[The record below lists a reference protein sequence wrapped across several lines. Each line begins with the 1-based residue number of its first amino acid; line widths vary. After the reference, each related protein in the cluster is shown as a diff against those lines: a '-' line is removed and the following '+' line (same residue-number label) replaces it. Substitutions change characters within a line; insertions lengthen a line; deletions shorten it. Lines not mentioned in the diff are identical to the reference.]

1 MQLPGNIA
9 VACLYKLV
17 ITWHSDVSFFIN
29 ILSMFRSYK
38 YSCSHMAGCNPI
50 FSLIRINHT
59 SLMKFTDYI
68 GENDT
73 RDGLPQL
80 LTPSRFSQICCL
92 PELRCGHFSS
102 GVGMATARLVRMIS
116 FL

>member
-1 MQLPGNIA
+1 MSLHVGYHL
-9 VACLYKLV
+9 ACAFWFK
-17 ITWHSDVSFFIN
+17 FFIN
-29 ILSMFRSYK
+29 ILSIFRSYK
-38 YSCSHMAGCNPI
+38 YSCNHMAGCNPI

-68 GENDT
+68 GENDM

-80 LTPSRFSQICCL
+80 LTPSRSSQICCL